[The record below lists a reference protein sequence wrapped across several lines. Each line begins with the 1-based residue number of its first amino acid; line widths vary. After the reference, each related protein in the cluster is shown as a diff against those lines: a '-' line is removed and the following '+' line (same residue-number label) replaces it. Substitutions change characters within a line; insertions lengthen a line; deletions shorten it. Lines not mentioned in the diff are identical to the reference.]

1 MATVTQ
7 IYGLVNDAAKEALGS
22 QAITVKNTTSLVSLG
37 DVVLSSETNIDLFY
51 KKLADR
57 IGRTVIAIRNYE
69 PKARR
74 VMKDDMAWG
83 IALQKISFALKEAS
97 ANPAW
102 TEASQASPYD
112 IEPQTDVI
120 QKLFN
125 TMSTYDFSDSIPSY
139 QMFTA
144 FTNEAAMGAFVA
156 GIYTNQSNMLAV
168 AEENLANV
176 AVSTNMAVC
185 LKSTNVAQKRNLL
198 AEYNTAHGE
207 SQAPVAFATCL
218 EDINFLKF
226 ATREIMNV
234 TKNMTKMS
242 VLFNDKSRP
251 VFTDPSKQVVEVLGL
266 FASAQSTYLQA
277 DTYHKDLVELP
288 AYEEVVYWQAPGVDF
303 SFANCSTINI
313 DHDKL
318 GDGLPVEQGGIIAFV
333 HDEDSCGSII
343 TRHRQGSLYNGY
355 AERMN
360 FWDHADKGFYVDS
373 SENAVVFYIAV

>member
-1 MATVTQ
+1 MATATQ
-7 IYGLVNDAAKEALGS
+7 IFGLVNDAAKDAFGE

-37 DVVLSSETNIDLFY
+37 DVVLSSETNIDVFY
-51 KKLADR
+51 KKLVDR
-57 IGRTVIAIRNYE
+57 VGKTIIAIRTKE

-74 VMKDDMAWG
+74 VMKDDIAWG
-83 IALQKISFALKEAS
+83 IALQKISFAMKEAS

-102 TEASQASPYD
+102 TEGTQANPYD
-112 IEPQTDVI
+112 IEPQTEVI
-120 QKLFN
+120 QKLFS
-125 TMSTYDFSDSIPSY
+125 TMSTYDFSDSIPTY
-139 QMFTA
+139 QTFTA
-144 FTNEAAMGAFVA
+144 FTSEAAMGAFVA
-156 GIYTNQSNMLAV
+156 GIYTNQANMLAV
-168 AEENLANV
+168 AEENLANLTV
-176 AVSTNMAVC
+176 ATNMAVC
-185 LKSTNVAQKRNLL
+185 LESANAAQRRNLL
-198 AEYNTAHGE
+198 AEYK
-207 SQAPVAFATCL
+207 VASGKTLLAANAL
-218 EDINFLKF
+218 MDADFLRY
-226 ATREIMNV
+226 ATREMMNV

-303 SFANCSTINI
+303 NFYDCSTINI
-313 DHDKL
+313 DHDKI
-318 GDGLPVEQGGIIAFV
+318 GDGTPIEQSGIIAFI

-360 FWDHADKGFYVDS
+360 FWDHADKGYYVDS
-373 SENAVVFYIAV
+373 SENAVVFYIAD